1 MKEIC
6 VIALNLSDEILE
18 LDCDYIGVDK
28 GALFLANN
36 NQNMILAIGD
46 FDSIQE
52 SDFNII
58 QKFSQNILKFSSH
71 KDESDSELAIKKAI
85 ELGYQHIIVT
95 GGLAKRIDH
104 SLNNLLLLQKYSNID
119 LTFRDKDNKA
129 YLLSPGMHMLSK
141 SHYKYISFFPL
152 TDTKLSLLGF
162 EYNLNQTT
170 LKAFNNLGLSNEII
184 NQFGTVII
192 ESGNLIAIQSND

>member
-1 MKEIC
+1 MKDIC
-6 VIALNLSDEILE
+6 VIALNLTNEILN

-46 FDSIQE
+46 FDSIQD
-52 SDFNII
+52 SDINII
-58 QKFSQNILKFSSH
+58 KQFSQNILKFPTH

-104 SLNNLLLLQKYSNID
+104 SFNNLLLLQKYSSID
-119 LTFRDKDNKA
+119 LTFRDQDNKA
-129 YLLSPGMHMLSK
+129 YLLSTGVHMISK
-141 SHYKYISFFPL
+141 SHYQYISFFPL
-152 TDTKLSLLGF
+152 TNTKFSLLGF
-162 EYNLNQTT
+162 EYNLNQAT
-170 LKAFNNLGLSNEII
+170 LNAFDNLGLSNEII
-184 NQFGTVII
+184 DQYGTVII
-192 ESGNLIAIQSND
+192 ETGNLIAIQSND